1 MVNYVVKAGD
11 SPWSIAKKYGVNYND
26 IITINGLANRKNLV
40 IGESLLIPINQSKYK
55 EEIEVNGFIIP
66 TTPER
71 ETSIIEDVQKSLTY
85 ITPFSY
91 HVNADGTLTTLND
104 DVIIKQ
110 AKKYK
115 VAPML
120 CVANISSSGGFDTE
134 LIGKILNDKNIQN
147 TLINNIIITLRR
159 KGFRGVIV
167 DFERIPPKDKQNYN
181 DFLKELVRRVHA
193 AGRYLVATAL
203 APKQSSKQVGPWYEA
218 HDYEAH
224 GKIVDF
230 VILMTYEWGWSG
242 GPPRAVAPINEV
254 IKVLNYAVSVIP
266 SYKIMM
272 GVPYY
277 GYDWKLPFVQG
288 GPFAEALGNQE
299 AVIRA
304 AKYGANIKYD
314 VISQSPFYN
323 YMDENRVMR
332 VVWFEDSRSMMSK
345 FNLVT
350 KYGLR
355 GVSYWVLGKPF
366 PQNWALIKSM
376 FRVKKL

>member
-26 IITINGLANRKNLV
+26 IITINGLTNRKNLV

-66 TTPER
+66 TTPEKD
-71 ETSIIEDVQKSLTY
+71 TNIIDEVQKSLTY

-91 HVNADGTLTTLND
+91 HVNEDGTITTLND
-104 DVIIKQ
+104 EVIIKQ
-110 AKKYK
+110 AKKYS

-120 CVANISSSGGFDTE
+120 CVANIASSGGFDTD
-134 LIGKILNDKNIQN
+134 LIGRILNDNNIQN

-159 KGFRGVIV
+159 KGFKGVIV
-167 DFERIPPKDKQNYN
+167 DFERIPPKDIQNYN

-203 APKQSSKQVGPWYEA
+203 APKQSSNQVGPWYEA

-242 GPPRAVAPINEV
+242 G
-254 IKVLNYAVSVIP
+254 
-266 SYKIMM
+266 
-272 GVPYY
+272 
-277 GYDWKLPFVQG
+277 
-288 GPFAEALGNQE
+288 
-299 AVIRA
+299 A
-304 AKYGANIKYD
+304 AQFK
-314 VISQSPFYN
+314 Q
-323 YMDENRVMR
+323 
-332 VVWFEDSRSMMSK
+332 
-345 FNLVT
+345 
-350 KYGLR
+350 
-355 GVSYWVLGKPF
+355 
-366 PQNWALIKSM
+366 
-376 FRVKKL
+376 

>member
-26 IITINGLANRKNLV
+26 IVAINGLTNRKNLV
-40 IGESLLIPINQSKYK
+40 IGESLLIPINQSKYR

-66 TTPER
+66 TTTARDKE
-71 ETSIIEDVQKSLTY
+71 IVDQNQKYLTL

-91 HVNADGTLTTLND
+91 HVNENGTLTDLRD
-104 DVIIKQ
+104 DTIIKE
-110 AKKYK
+110 AKKYN
-115 VAPML
+115 VSPML

-134 LIGKILNDKNIQN
+134 LIGRILNDKNIQN
-147 TLINNIIITLRR
+147 TLINNIINTLKR
-159 KGFRGVIV
+159 KGLGGVIV
-167 DFERIPPKDKQNYN
+167 DFERIPPKDRQNYN
-181 DFLKELVRRVHA
+181 DFLQELVRRVHA
-193 AGRYLVATAL
+193 AGKYLVGTAL
-203 APKQSSKQVGPWYEA
+203 APKQSSVQTGPWYEA

-304 AKYGANIKYD
+304 EKYGANIKYD

-332 VVWFEDSRSMMSK
+332 VVWFEDSRSMMAK
-345 FNLVT
+345 FNLVI

-366 PQNWALIKSM
+366 PQNWALLNSM